1 MAVTVRDVA
10 RVAGVSVK
18 TVSNA
23 LHDRPNVSAATKR
36 RVLEAAAELGY
47 RPNPAARRLRSGRT
61 GVISLVIPELRNP
74 YFAEL
79 AAAVAEAARAQG
91 LSVIIEQTGGDMSQE
106 LHLVT
111 GADTPLIDG
120 TLYNAHALDES
131 YSDMLLAG
139 PTPIVL
145 LGDRYISDKF
155 DRVTMNSADATQA
168 ATEHLLALGR
178 RRIVALGP
186 YPRELR
192 GPASFRLDGYKH
204 ALLQAGVPYD
214 EDLVVPVREWF
225 RGDAALSMR
234 RFIARSVPFDAV
246 VAFNDLIAVGALRA
260 LHDAG
265 MDVPDRVAVIGFD
278 NLEECKYTYP
288 SLSTVDFGLAEMAEV
303 ALGFLRSRIEGTYSS
318 GPGREH
324 RTRYRIVGRESTAE
338 S

>member
-10 RVAGVSVK
+10 RMAGVSVK

-47 RPNPAARRLRSGRT
+47 RPNSAARRLRSGRI
-61 GVISLVIPELRNP
+61 GVINLVIPDLRNP

-79 AAAVAEAARAQG
+79 AAAVAEAARGQG

-106 LHLVT
+106 LHLLT

-120 TLYNAHALDES
+120 TLYNGHALDES
-131 YSDMLLAG
+131 YSETLLAA
-139 PTPIVL
+139 PAPIVL
-145 LGDRYISDKF
+145 LGDRYISDQF
-155 DRVTMNSADATQA
+155 DRVTMSSAEATLA

-186 YPRELR
+186 YPRDLR
-192 GPASFRLDGYKH
+192 GPASFRLDGYKL
-204 ALLQAGVPYD
+204 ALQRAGVPYD
-214 EDLVVPVREWF
+214 EELVVPVVEWF
-225 RGDAALSMR
+225 RSDAALSMR

-246 VAFNDLIAVGALRA
+246 VAFNDLIAIGALRA

-265 MDVPDRVAVIGFD
+265 IDVPGSVAVIGFD

-288 SLSTVDFGLAEMAEV
+288 SLSTVDFGLSEMAEV
-303 ALGFLRSRIEGTYSS
+303 ALDFLSSRVEGTYNS

-324 RTRYRIVGRESTAE
+324 RTNYRIVGRESTDD